1 MAAKVNREANLRGGC
16 GAATGRLR
24 PPAKFSW
31 YPASLV
37 GILDGPFRDRELSLV
52 PGQTWLASLMAS
64 IEARKFSWYP
74 ARLRRRPQPP
84 RGLGN
89 VQRRVLSLPRP
100 RKRSEACFGA
110 FRRVGNVQRRVLMLS
125 EASEMF
131 SGVFW
136 SFPTRRKRSAAR
148 FDVFRGLGA
157 AAGRLRPPAKYF
169 WYPASLA
176 GVPDAS
182 EGGQTCA
189 AGRSPPIPPIFA
201 AGYLVYGC
209 AASDPIPCLTTTYY
223 SEITLTTTYN
233 GITVWNRRASQ
244 RGEVDLV

>member
-16 GAATGRLR
+16 GVAAGRLR

-37 GILDGPFRDRELSLV
+37 GILDGPFRGRELSLV

-64 IEARKFSWYP
+64 TEARKFSWYP

-89 VQRRVLSLPRP
+89 LQRRVLSLPRR
-100 RKRSEACFGA
+100 RKRSAACFDA

-148 FDVFRGLGA
+148 FDVFRGLGWGA
-157 AAGRLRPPAKYF
+157 NMR
-169 WYPASLA
+169 
-176 GVPDAS
+176 
-182 EGGQTCA
+182 
-189 AGRSPPIPPIFA
+189 
-201 AGYLVYGC
+201 
-209 AASDPIPCLTTTYY
+209 
-223 SEITLTTTYN
+223 
-233 GITVWNRRASQ
+233 RRAFPAHPAYLCRRLSGIGM
-244 RGEVDLV
+244 RCERSDTMSDYYLLLRDYSNYYF